1 MKLKAEPGAL
11 ITAAALLLL
20 IDEGDLIPIAAAVLI
35 HEAGHIAAIF
45 LCGLRPESVTAGL
58 GGLRIKYA
66 GGGYLED
73 AIVALAGPAA
83 SAAATAMS
91 AFVLKCP
98 PFFTGVNAALA
109 AVNAMPVSGLDG
121 GRAVFAA
128 VSFFLSPE
136 TAERAALILDAVCLA
151 SLGGLGV
158 MAALRYNNYTFLIS
172 AGYLC
177 VMCCKNGG
185 NVVQ

>member
-1 MKLKAEPGAL
+1 M
-11 ITAAALLLL
+11 
-20 IDEGDLIPIAAAVLI
+20 
-35 HEAGHIAAIF
+35 
-45 LCGLRPESVTAGL
+45 
-58 GGLRIKYA
+58 
-66 GGGYLED
+66 
-73 AIVALAGPAA
+73 
-83 SAAATAMS
+83 
-91 AFVLKCP
+91 
-98 PFFTGVNAALA
+98 NAALA

-128 VSFFLSPE
+128 VSFFLSLE

>member
-58 GGLRIKYA
+58 GGLRIEYA

-73 AIVALAGPAA
+73 AVVALAGPAA

-109 AVNAMPVSGLDG
+109 RLGTRRRAGGFCRRFVFLVAGDG
-121 GRAVFAA
+121 GK
-128 VSFFLSPE
+128 
-136 TAERAALILDAVCLA
+136 
-151 SLGGLGV
+151 GGS
-158 MAALRYNNYTFLIS
+158 YP
-172 AGYLC
+172 
-177 VMCCKNGG
+177 
-185 NVVQ
+185 